1 MYIIKSKDLIKI
13 DNQVEFAYSI
23 GISKFTLNRILN
35 RKIKC
40 SKPIAYS
47 IVKNYD
53 INLNL
58 EDVFEKL

>member
-40 SKPIAYS
+40 SKQIAY
-47 IVKNYD
+47 
-53 INLNL
+53 
-58 EDVFEKL
+58 